1 MAYDE
6 HLTDR
11 VREVIASL
19 TAFEE
24 RKGLAG

>member
-6 HLTDR
+6 HLADR
-11 VREVIASL
+11 VRELIASL